1 MTILTTPQ
9 TDSLNVIQTE
19 IAAVAEK
26 IASTPASE
34 LIADLIDKAVAFGL
48 KVLAAFAI
56 YFIGVWLIRKTKKI
70 LGRIFE
76 RNTIFF
82 CISLCL

>member
-1 MTILTTPQ
+1 MTILTTSQ

-48 KVLAAFAI
+48 KVLAAF
-56 YFIGVWLIRKTKKI
+56 RECKI
-70 LGRIFE
+70 IMIKGIMII
-76 RNTIFF
+76 T
-82 CISLCL
+82 